1 MLAYL
6 EKMKDI
12 LFILVVTAAYSVI
25 AHTVGSNGDLAAGSI
40 GALVLVVIT
49 VIGIVISWLPG
60 FKMLPWCFG
69 SRCRGCCLHAAISR
83 VIGFWLKQKMS
94 AFYRLRRPFLL
105 TAAYA

>member
-60 FKMLPWCFG
+60 FRLLPLGLWDYIVEVAVSMPQFP
-69 SRCRGCCLHAAISR
+69 
-83 VIGFWLKQKMS
+83 F
-94 AFYRLRRPFLL
+94 RL
-105 TAAYA
+105 